1 MQMVRPCCFIND
13 KAGVLRNARWMPGDT
28 QPDPS
33 SSSAHKAAFDS
44 SNARGMTQL
53 LISNMKRIKNSL
65 KNCLPYLSFSLT
77 EKIKL
82 KSMAGS

>member
-44 SNARGMTQL
+44 SNAQGMTQL
-53 LISNMKRIKNSL
+53 LISNMKRIKNSVT
-65 KNCLPYLSFSLT
+65 NCSPDLSYFTT
-77 EKIKL
+77 EKCF
-82 KSMAGS
+82 